1 MHFSVL
7 IFQKIMNEVIF
18 LAELKRT
25 PLYPEYEKHGAKTVD
40 FGGWEMAVQFSG
52 IKNEHEAVRTKV
64 GLFDVSHMGE
74 AIVEGEDAAEF
85 LQYMLTNNIKNA
97 EPGKALY
104 TAMCYEDGGTIDD
117 LLVYQLE
124 KEKYMLVLNAANI
137 EKDLEWLGRQ
147 VTKNVSITN
156 ISEDTALIA
165 VQGPMAET
173 VLQKVTDASLAE
185 ILPFRFAAG
194 ASVGESGNIII
205 SRTGYTGEDGFEL
218 YCPAGEAIRCWETIM
233 EAGEAEGILPCGLG
247 ARDTLRFEAK
257 LPLYGQELSAD
268 ITPLEAGIGFCVKLK
283 QEDDFI
289 GKEALKTQ
297 KEAGL
302 KRKLVGIE
310 MVDKAIPRPGY
321 RVQNDDGA
329 EIGWITTGTQSPTLK
344 SNVGLALLDIEWTN
358 LDQAVEVDVRGKA
371 KRAKVAAVPFY
382 KREK

>member
-1 MHFSVL
+1 M
-7 IFQKIMNEVIF
+7 
-18 LAELKRT
+18 AELKRT
-25 PLYPEYEKHGAKTVD
+25 PLYSVYEKYGAKTVD

-52 IKNEHEAVRTKV
+52 IKSEHEAVRTKA

-74 AIVEGEDAAEF
+74 AIVEGPEAADF
-85 LQYMLTNNIKNA
+85 LQYMLTNNIKNL

-104 TAMCYEDGGTIDD
+104 TAMCYENGGTVDD

-124 KEKYMLVLNAANI
+124 EEKYMLVLNAANI
-137 EKDLEWLGRQ
+137 EKDLEWLRRHG
-147 VTKNVSITN
+147 TENVSITD
-156 ISEDTALIA
+156 ISERTALIA
-165 VQGPMAET
+165 VQGPEAET
-173 VLQKVTDASLAE
+173 ILQKVTDASLSE
-185 ILPFRFAAG
+185 ILPFRFAAS
-194 ASVGESGNIII
+194 ASIGETGNVLI

-218 YCPAGEAIRCWETIM
+218 YCRSGDALYCWETIM
-233 EAGEAEGILPCGLG
+233 EAGKSRGIVPCGLG

-283 QEDDFI
+283 QENDFI
-289 GKEALKTQ
+289 GKEALKEQ

-321 RVQNDDGA
+321 GVRNDDGA

-344 SNVGLALLDIEWTN
+344 KNVGLALLNAEWSN
-358 LDQAVEVDVRGKA
+358 LDQAVAVDVRGKA

-382 KREK
+382 KRKK

>member
-1 MHFSVL
+1 MLFSVL

-25 PLYPEYEKHGAKTVD
+25 PLYPVYEKYGAKTVD

-52 IKNEHEAVRTKV
+52 IKNEHEAVRTKA

-74 AIVEGEDAAEF
+74 AIVEGEGAAEF

-124 KEKYMLVLNAANI
+124 NEKYMLVLNAANI
-137 EKDLEWLGRQ
+137 EKDLEWLRRH
-147 VTKNVSITN
+147 VMKNVNITDV
-156 ISEDTALIA
+156 SEDTALLA
-165 VQGPMAET
+165 VQGPGAET

-194 ASVGESGNIII
+194 ASVGGAENIII

-218 YCPAGEAIRCWETIM
+218 YCPAAEAIRCWETIM
-233 EAGEAEGILPCGLG
+233 EAGESEGLLPCGLG

-289 GKEALKTQ
+289 GKEALKIQ

-321 RVQNDDGA
+321 RVQDDSGA
-329 EIGWITTGTQSPTLK
+329 EIGRVTTGTQSPTLK
-344 SNVGLALLDIEWTN
+344 TNVGLALLNIEWTN
-358 LDQAVEVDVRGKA
+358 LGQAVEVDVRGKA

>member
-1 MHFSVL
+1 MLFTVL

-25 PLYPEYEKHGAKTVD
+25 PLYPVYEKYGAKTVD

-52 IKNEHEAVRTKV
+52 IKNEHEAVRTKA

-74 AIVEGEDAAEF
+74 AIVEGDGAAEF

-104 TAMCYEDGGTIDD
+104 TAMCYEDGGTVDD

-137 EKDLEWLGRQ
+137 EKDLEWLRDH
-147 VTKNVSITN
+147 VTKSVTITD
-156 ISEDTALIA
+156 ISEDTALLA
-165 VQGPMAET
+165 VQGPMAEA
-173 VLQKVTDASLAE
+173 VLQKVTDASLADV
-185 ILPFRFAAG
+185 LPFRFAAG
-194 ASVGESGNIII
+194 ASVGETGNVIM

-218 YCPAGEAIRCWETIM
+218 YCPAADAVRCWETIIK
-233 EAGEAEGILPCGLG
+233 AGEPEGIIPCGLG

-268 ITPLEAGIGFCVKLK
+268 ISPLEAGIGFCVKLK

-289 GKEALKTQ
+289 GKEALKKQ

-321 RVQNDDGA
+321 KVHSDEGV
-329 EIGWITTGTQSPTLK
+329 EIGWVTTGTQSPTLK
-344 SNVGLALLDIEWTN
+344 TNVGLALLNIEWTN